1 MDATGCHDAPA
12 GPNDASTIGSAALL
26 RSLSCQLERL
36 GITRVAVQTGLDRTG
51 IPCCAAIRPN
61 ARSLAVHQGKGI
73 DLVSAEISAIME
85 AAEYAFA
92 EMPEPEPL
100 RLSADEALRGG
111 FVPLEFGHLMPHGW
125 RGDQRPL
132 HWLRGTWLPTGA
144 PALIPLDAVQIGT
157 PPRDLPGLSQST
169 NGLAAG
175 PTPEHALLH
184 ALLEL
189 IERDAV
195 CLWGFRRDASAL
207 ATAFDPGAL
216 GDPSIDGLVTQLSER
231 GFRLNL
237 FDITTDIGIPAVYAV
252 LAEAGGAD
260 RHFDAAT
267 GAGCHPVAAIAARR
281 AIVEA
286 AQTRISVI
294 AGARDDIAAGD
305 YEARLNKDIVVLS
318 APISTQRAG
327 PSGLPVGPST
337 EALLEAVREGLRRA
351 GLADVASFP
360 LGGEQLGIHVLRA
373 FVPGLEDRLSNRNWR
388 PGARAARAMLRLS

>member
-1 MDATGCHDAPA
+1 MDATGRHGAPA
-12 GPNDASTIGSAALL
+12 GPDDSSTSGSAALL
-26 RSLSCQLERL
+26 RSLSSQLEQL
-36 GITRVAVQTGLDRTG
+36 GITRVAIQTGLDRTG

-61 ARSLAVHQGKGI
+61 ALSLAVHQGKGI

-85 AAEYAFA
+85 AAEYALA
-92 EMPEPEPL
+92 EAPEPEPL
-100 RLSADEALRGG
+100 RLSAAEAVRGG
-111 FVPLEFGHLMPHGW
+111 FMPVGFGHLMPHGW
-125 RGDQRPL
+125 RGDERPL
-132 HWLRGTWLPTGA
+132 HWLRGTCGA
-144 PALIPLDAVQIGT
+144 GTPALVPLDAVQIGT
-157 PPRDLPGLSQST
+157 PPRDLPGIAQST

-184 ALLEL
+184 GLLEL

-207 ATAFDPGAL
+207 ATAFDPGAF
-216 GDPSIDGLVTQLSER
+216 GDPTIDGLVTQLSEQ

-252 LAEAGGAD
+252 LVEAGGGD

-267 GAGCHPVAAIAARR
+267 GAGCHPVGAIAARR

-305 YEARLNKDIVVLS
+305 YEAELSRDIAVLS
-318 APISTQRAG
+318 APISTQR
-327 PSGLPVGPST
+327 VGPSELPEWSSNDT
-337 EALLEAVREGLRRA
+337 LLDAVRDGLSRA
-351 GLADVASFP
+351 GLADIASFP
-360 LGGEQLGIHVLRA
+360 LGGERLGIHVLRA

-388 PGARAARAMLRLS
+388 PGARAARAMLGLT

>member
-1 MDATGCHDAPA
+1 MDVTGRQDAPA
-12 GPNDASTIGSAALL
+12 GPDNGSTSGSAALL
-26 RSLSCQLERL
+26 RSLSCQLGRL
-36 GITRVAVQTGLDRTG
+36 GITRVAIQTGLDRIG

-61 ARSLAVHQGKGI
+61 STTLAVHQGKGI
-73 DLVSAEISAIME
+73 DMVSAEISAIME
-85 AAEYAFA
+85 AAEYVFA
-92 EMPEPEPL
+92 EAPEPAPL
-100 RLSADEALRGG
+100 RLSATETVREG
-111 FVPLEFGHLMPHGW
+111 FRPVDFRHLMPHGW
-125 RGDQRPL
+125 QSDDRPL
-132 HWLRGTWLPTGA
+132 LWLSGTWLGA
-144 PALIPLDAVQIGT
+144 GTPALVPLDAVQIGT
-157 PPRDLPGLSQST
+157 PPRDLPGISQST

-195 CLWGFRRDASAL
+195 CLWGFRRDAAAL
-207 ATAFDPGAL
+207 TTAFDPGTL
-216 GDPSIDGLVTQLSER
+216 VDPAVNGLVTQLSDR

-237 FDITTDIGIPAVYAV
+237 FDITTDIGVPAVYAV
-252 LAEAGGAD
+252 LVEAGGAD

-294 AGARDDIAAGD
+294 AGARDDIVAGD
-305 YEARLNKDIVVLS
+305 YETELNREIAVLA
-318 APISTQRAG
+318 APISAHRAG
-327 PSGLPVGPST
+327 PTGLPDWSST
-337 EALLEAVREGLRRA
+337 ATQLADVRNGLGRA

-360 LGGEQLGIHVLRA
+360 LGGERLGIHVLRA

-388 PGARAARAMLRLS
+388 PGPRAARAMLGL